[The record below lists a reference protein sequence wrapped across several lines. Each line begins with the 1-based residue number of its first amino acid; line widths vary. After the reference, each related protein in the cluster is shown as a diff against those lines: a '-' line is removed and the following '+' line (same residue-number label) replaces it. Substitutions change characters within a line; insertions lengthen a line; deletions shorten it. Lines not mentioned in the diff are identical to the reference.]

1 MREPTPELVARR
13 RKLVAETMARVNAI
27 EKEHGQTRQ
36 ALEAIK
42 NELIS
47 LAKESDVFVTTEF
60 KPAKRGTFKDF
71 VAYRLNEE
79 NGSGR
84 ALYLSLALP
93 GKSSPPHNHKNW
105 AVLAGMVGAEENRL
119 YEVDGSGGF
128 RQKESIMVGPGVG
141 VALMGED
148 IHSIHVQG
156 VGDEPVWQLRF
167 YERPLEDQVDR
178 EQFDPSTGKRQIF
191 PPNPNVKPT

>member
-13 RKLVAETMARVNAI
+13 RELVEATMTRVRAI
-27 EKEHGQTRQ
+27 EKQHGQTRE

-42 NELIS
+42 SEL
-47 LAKESDVFVTTEF
+47 LALARERDVFVTTEF

-79 NGSGR
+79 DGTGR
-84 ALYLSLALP
+84 AMYLSLALP

-105 AVLAGMVGAEENRL
+105 AVLVGLVGAEENRL
-119 YEVDGSGGF
+119 YEADDNGSF
-128 RQKESIMVGPGVG
+128 RQRDAIMVGPGVG
-141 VALMGED
+141 VALMGDD

-178 EQFDPSTGKRQIF
+178 EQFDPGTGKREIF
-191 PPNPNVKPT
+191 PPNPNVKPS

>member
-13 RKLVAETMARVNAI
+13 RKLVEETMARVRTI
-27 EKEHGQTRQ
+27 EQDHGQTRQ

-42 NELIS
+42 NELLS
-47 LAKESDVFVTTEF
+47 LARHSDVFVTTEF
-60 KPAKRGTFKDF
+60 KPAVRGTFKDF
-71 VAYRLNEE
+71 VAYRLNDDD
-79 NGSGR
+79 GTGR

-105 AVLAGMVGAEENRL
+105 AVLVGMVGAEENRL
-119 YEVDGSGGF
+119 YEVDSSGEF
-128 RQKESIMVGPGVG
+128 RQRETVMVGPGVG
-141 VALMGED
+141 VALLGED

-167 YERPLEDQVDR
+167 YERALEAQVDR
-178 EQFDPSTGKRQIF
+178 EQFDPSGKRQTF

>member
-1 MREPTPELVARR
+1 MQEPTPELVARR
-13 RKLVAETMARVNAI
+13 RKLVEETMARVQTI
-27 EKEHGQTRQ
+27 EKEYGQTRR

-47 LAKESDVFVTTEF
+47 LASESDVFVTTEF

-71 VAYRLNEE
+71 VAYRLNDD
-79 NGSGR
+79 NSNGR

-105 AVLAGMVGAEENRL
+105 AVLVGMVGAEENRL
-119 YEVDGSGGF
+119 YEVDGSGDF
-128 RQKESIMVGPGVG
+128 RQKDSIMVGPGVG

-167 YERPLEDQVDR
+167 YERPLENQVDR
-178 EQFDPSTGKRQIF
+178 EQFDPDTGKRQVF

>member
-141 VALMGED
+141 
-148 IHSIHVQG
+148 
-156 VGDEPVWQLRF
+156 DEPVWQLRF

>member
-13 RKLVAETMARVNAI
+13 RELVEATMTRVRAI
-27 EKEHGQTRQ
+27 EKQHGPTRE

-42 NELIS
+42 NEL
-47 LAKESDVFVTTEF
+47 LALARERDVFLTTEF

-79 NGSGR
+79 DGTGR
-84 ALYLSLALP
+84 AMYLSLALP

-105 AVLAGMVGAEENRL
+105 AVLVGLVGAEENRL
-119 YEVDGSGGF
+119 YEVDESGSF
-128 RQKESIMVGPGVG
+128 RQRDAIMVG
-141 VALMGED
+141 
-148 IHSIHVQG
+148 QG

-178 EQFDPSTGKRQIF
+178 EQFDPGTGKREMF
-191 PPNPNVKPT
+191 PPNPNVKPS